1 MALSSPGNDGSP
13 SELRGS
19 DLTKAQELVYELTAR
34 QVMTTPVLSVSP
46 DQTMHDLAEALKDA
60 KVAGAPVVEDGN
72 LVGIVSMNDLISAL
86 EQGSRDDQIR
96 RWMTVDLL
104 TVREDDSV
112 IEAVKAFASRP
123 VGRIPVVNSQGVLVG
138 ILTGGDITRG
148 LVRALDLNQR
158 GDGVSRY
165 RASHIFQDI
174 VSDDT
179 SLTLRY
185 SVRARDFARSGEA
198 SAKVKRAL
206 QRLGGRPEMVR
217 RVAVA
222 CYEAEMNLVIHTDA
236 GGEIVAEVRPDRVSI
251 TATDSGPG
259 IADIESA
266 LEAGFSTA
274 PDWIRDLGFGAGMG
288 LENIRRCS
296 DEFSLRS
303 DPGVGTTLLAVVYLG
318 KGNRLGRVS
327 Q

>member
-1 MALSSPGNDGSP
+1 MSSSPGSVGTRSLLQD
-13 SELRGS
+13 S
-19 DLTKAQELVYELTAR
+19 DLTKAQELVYELVVR
-34 QVMTTPVLSVSP
+34 QVMTTPVVSVQP
-46 DQTMHDLAEALKDA
+46 DQTMHELGEKLRAAGI
-60 KVAGAPVVEDGN
+60 AGAPVVEQGE
-72 LVGIVSMNDLISAL
+72 LIGIVSMNDLINAL
-86 EQGSRDDQIR
+86 ERGSRDDPVRQ
-96 RWMTVDLL
+96 WMTIDIL

-123 VGRIPVVNSQGVLVG
+123 VGRIPVVSAQGSLVG
-138 ILTGGDITRG
+138 IVTGGDITRG
-148 LVRALDLNQR
+148 LVRALDLDHR
-158 GDGVSRY
+158 SDEVSHY

-174 VSDDT
+174 SSHDT

-185 SVRARDFARSGEA
+185 TVSPRDFSHSGEA

-206 QRLGGRPEMVR
+206 QRLGGRPEAVR

-236 GGEIVAEVRPDRVSI
+236 GGEVLVEVRPDRVSI
-251 TATDSGPG
+251 TTTDAGPG
-259 IADIESA
+259 ISDIESA

-303 DPGVGTTLLAVVYLG
+303 EVGSGTRLVAVVYLG
-318 KGNRLGRVS
+318 QGNRLGRAPRS
-327 Q
+327 